1 MTVVETTIINKF
13 KSLISARPLR
23 YSLTLFGSRARGD
36 ADAQSDM
43 DVLVIVE
50 QPEDYEL
57 LTFIYD
63 CAYEASI
70 EHGIL
75 LNVVAVSRDRWEN
88 SPERSSLLAEAVR
101 REGIEV

>member
-1 MTVVETTIINKF
+1 MNRM
-13 KSLISARPLR
+13 LPR

-36 ADAQSDM
+36 ADEQSDM

-57 LTFIYD
+57 LMFVYD
-63 CAYEASI
+63 CAYEAGL
-70 EHGIL
+70 ECGIL
-75 LNVVAVSRDRWEN
+75 LNVVVVSRDRWEN

-101 REGIEV
+101 QEGIAV